1 MLKKGISDIVVLLVI
16 SFFLVALSLV
26 TLYGFGATH
35 SEGNLYYFQRQAFF
49 SCIAFLVGFLMFRF
63 SYKAL
68 KSISSP
74 LYFGAVFL
82 LVIVLV
88 LGDSVRGTVGW
99 LDFGF
104 VRLQPVEIV
113 KVILIFF
120 LASFFVAKRNLFGEG
135 VRIVI
140 SCILTLVLVL
150 LVLLQ
155 PDFGSSLILLAIWV
169 GMLFVSDMKTRYVF
183 SLLVIGIIV
192 AGSSWFF
199 LEDYQKNRILTTIRP
214 ETDAQGSGYN
224 VLQSLVAIGSGG
236 VMGKGIGN
244 GSQSQLLFLPEKHTD
259 FIFAAIVENIG
270 LVGAIIIL
278 LFYAILLHRI
288 ALIAITAGDSF
299 GFLIASGVY
308 IMLFFQ
314 IVINVGMNIGIVPVT
329 GIPLPLISYGGSSLI
344 ATALGLGMVAN
355 IAYQKRFSKEDDK
368 KIWLDEGS
376 FS

>member
-1 MLKKGISDIVVLLVI
+1 MLKKGISDISILLI
-16 SFFLVALSLV
+16 IPFLLIVLSLV
-26 TLYGFGATH
+26 TLYGFGVPY
-35 SEGNLYYFQRQAFF
+35 SEGSLYYFQRQALF
-49 SCIAFLVGFLMFRF
+49 SCVAFFVGFLMFKL

-68 KSISSP
+68 KFISTP
-74 LYFGAVFL
+74 LYFGAVL
-82 LVIVLV
+82 LLGIVLI

-104 VRLQPVEIV
+104 IKLQPVEIV

-120 LASFFVAKRNLFGEG
+120 LASFFVAKRNLFGES

-140 SCILTLVLVL
+140 SFVLTGVLVF

-155 PDFGSSLILLAIWV
+155 PDFGSSLILLAIWA
-169 GMLFVSDMKTRYVF
+169 GMLFVSDMKTRYVLY
-183 SLLVIGIIV
+183 LLLIGAFV
-192 AGSSWFF
+192 AGGSWFF
-199 LEDYQKNRILTTIRP
+199 LEDYQKNRILTTINP
-214 ETDAQGSGYN
+214 EADARGSGYN

-236 VMGKGIGN
+236 ITGKGIGN

-270 LVGAIIIL
+270 LVGAITIL
-278 LFYAILLHRI
+278 LLYGILLHRI
-288 ALIAITAGDSF
+288 AFVAITAGDSF

-308 IMLFFQ
+308 SMLFFQ
-314 IVINVGMNIGIVPVT
+314 IVINIGMNIGLVPVT

-355 IAYQKRFSKEDDK
+355 IAYQKRFSKDDDK

>member
-1 MLKKGISDIVVLLVI
+1 MLKKGFLDILILLI
-16 SFFLVALSLV
+16 IPFFLVVLSLV

-35 SEGNLYYFQRQAFF
+35 SEGNLYYFQRQAIF
-49 SCIAFLVGFLMFRF
+49 SCIAFIIGFLMFRL

-68 KSISSP
+68 KSISTP
-74 LYFGAVFL
+74 LYFGAMFL
-82 LVIVLV
+82 LGIVLI
-88 LGDSVRGTVGW
+88 LGDSIRGTVGW

-104 VRLQPVEIV
+104 IRLQPVEIV

-140 SCILTLVLVL
+140 SFILTIILVF

-155 PDFGSSLILLAIWV
+155 PDFGSSLVLLAIWA
-169 GMLFVSDMKTRYVF
+169 GMLFISDMKTRYVF
-183 SLLVIGIIV
+183 SLIVIGIIV
-192 AGSSWFF
+192 MGSSWFF
-199 LEDYQKNRILTTIRP
+199 LEDYQKNRILTTINP
-214 ETDAQGSGYN
+214 QADARGSGYN

-236 VMGKGIGN
+236 ITGKGIGN

-270 LVGAIIIL
+270 LVGAVTVL
-278 LFYAILLHRI
+278 LLYAILLHRI
-288 ALIAITAGDSF
+288 AFIAITAGDSF

-314 IVINVGMNIGIVPVT
+314 IVINIGMNIGIVPVT

-368 KIWLDEGS
+368 NIWLDEGS

>member
-1 MLKKGISDIVVLLVI
+1 M
-16 SFFLVALSLV
+16 
-26 TLYGFGATH
+26 
-35 SEGNLYYFQRQAFF
+35 
-49 SCIAFLVGFLMFRF
+49 
-63 SYKAL
+63 
-68 KSISSP
+68 
-74 LYFGAVFL
+74 
-82 LVIVLV
+82 
-88 LGDSVRGTVGW
+88 
-99 LDFGF
+99 
-104 VRLQPVEIV
+104 

-140 SCILTLVLVL
+140 SFILTIILVF

-155 PDFGSSLILLAIWV
+155 PDFGSSLVLLAIWA
-169 GMLFVSDMKTRYVF
+169 GMLFISDMKTRYVF
-183 SLLVIGIIV
+183 SLIVIGIIV
-192 AGSSWFF
+192 MGSSWFF
-199 LEDYQKNRILTTIRP
+199 LEDYQKNRILTTINP
-214 ETDAQGSGYN
+214 EADARGSGYN

-236 VMGKGIGN
+236 ITGKGIGN

-270 LVGAIIIL
+270 LVGAITVL
-278 LFYAILLHRI
+278 LLYAILLHRI
-288 ALIAITAGDSF
+288 AFIAITAGDSF

-314 IVINVGMNIGIVPVT
+314 IVINIGMNIGIVPVT

-368 KIWLDEGS
+368 NIWLDEGS